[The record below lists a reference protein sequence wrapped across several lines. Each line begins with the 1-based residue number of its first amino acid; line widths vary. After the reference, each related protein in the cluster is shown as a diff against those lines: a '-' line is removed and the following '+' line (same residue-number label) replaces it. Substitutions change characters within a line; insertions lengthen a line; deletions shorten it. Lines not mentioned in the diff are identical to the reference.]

1 MNGIQCFFEGFKLV
15 RQPGIRPYVIIPLII
30 NIVILSAVIAYCNT
44 QYDAWMLALTSWL
57 PDWLQFLSWLVAL
70 IAGIIVFAVGIYLFS
85 IVANI
90 IASPFNAVLSE
101 KIEERLTGSKVGQ
114 PINPMLIVV
123 RSVGRELKKLIYF
136 LPRFLGLFILSI
148 IPVVNAIAPFAWVI
162 FGGWM
167 MAIQYADYAADN
179 NQISFEDLRR
189 RLERTPFQA
198 ILFGVIVYF
207 LVAIPIINL
216 ILIPVAVAGGTVFWV
231 THLRTEATN
240 T

>member
-1 MNGIQCFFEGFKLV
+1 MNGMQCFFQGFKLV

-30 NIVILSAVIAYCNT
+30 NIVILSIVIVYCNA
-44 QYDAWMLALTSWL
+44 QYDSWMLALTSWL

-101 KIEERLTGSKVGQ
+101 KVEELLTGEKVGQ

-123 RSVGRELKKLIYF
+123 QSVGRELRKLLYF
-136 LPRFLGLFILSI
+136 LPRFLGLLILSV
-148 IPVVNAIAPFAWVI
+148 IPGVNAIAPFAWII

-167 MAIQYADYAADN
+167 MAIQYSDYAADN
-179 NQISFEDLRR
+179 NQVSFQELRQ
-189 RLERTPFQA
+189 RLEKRPLQA
-198 ILFGVIVYF
+198 VLFGVIVYF
-207 LVAIPIINL
+207 LVAIPIVNL
-216 ILIPVAVAGGTVFWV
+216 ILIPVAVAGGTAFWV
-231 THLRTEATN
+231 THLRTESKV
-240 T
+240 

>member
-1 MNGIQCFFEGFKLV
+1 
-15 RQPGIRPYVIIPLII
+15 
-30 NIVILSAVIAYCNT
+30 
-44 QYDAWMLALTSWL
+44 
-57 PDWLQFLSWLVAL
+57 
-70 IAGIIVFAVGIYLFS
+70 
-85 IVANI
+85 
-90 IASPFNAVLSE
+90 
-101 KIEERLTGSKVGQ
+101 
-114 PINPMLIVV
+114 MLIVV

-231 THLRTEATN
+231 THLRTDATN